1 MFRHHKEAVTTDEM
15 AKKPETA
22 PAGGFGNSESVTPA
36 KKINTTEAA
45 KADPSLKEL
54 IEKNLKWSQIIYEQN
69 RKINN
74 KLLWT
79 AIANWFKV
87 LLILVPLVLAIL
99 FLGPLLKGVISQYSD
114 LLGGNGQQTS
124 DSQQNAMSNLL
135 LKWSNLDP
143 AQQEQ
148 LKALLK

>member
-1 MFRHHKEAVTTDEM
+1 MFRHHKEATTDETV
-15 AKKPETA
+15 KKTEATVVA
-22 PAGGFGNSESVTPA
+22 PDLVAPA
-36 KKINTTEAA
+36 KKVSTAEPA
-45 KADPSLKEL
+45 KAEPSLKEL

-79 AIANWFKV
+79 AIAEWLKV
-87 LLILVPLVLAIL
+87 LLVLVPLILAVL
-99 FLGPLLKGVISQYSD
+99 FLGPMFKEVMNKYSD
-114 LLGGNGQQTS
+114 LLGINGS
-124 DSQQNAMSNLL
+124 PVSESQENSMSSLL

-148 LKALLK
+148 LKALFK

>member
-1 MFRHHKEAVTTDEM
+1 MFRHKETTTEETV
-15 AKKPETA
+15 KKPES
-22 PAGGFGNSESVTPA
+22 AGAKAEPVVSTGKISV
-36 KKINTTEAA
+36 TEAA
-45 KADPSLKEL
+45 KAEPSLKEL

-79 AIANWFKV
+79 AIASWFKV
-87 LLILVPLVLAIL
+87 LLILVPLVLAVL
-99 FLGPLLKGVISQYSD
+99 YLGPLLKGTISQYSD
-114 LLGGNGQQTS
+114 LLGGNGSVSNTDQS
-124 DSQQNAMSNLL
+124 AMSNLL

-148 LKALLK
+148 LKALFK